1 MDSLL
6 KKWQTMEK
14 IGSWTYDVKTRQ
26 LTSDDFSV
34 RLTKKESGIL
44 YCLCQKRGELVSREA
59 LLLDVW
65 GKTDY
70 YTGRCM
76 DVYMC
81 KLRKILSRDAS
92 ITIHSVRGLGYKLT
106 LS

>member
-1 MDSLL
+1 
-6 KKWQTMEK
+6 MER
-14 IGSWTYDVKTRQ
+14 IGSWTYDVKTRY
-26 LTSDDFSV
+26 LASGDFGV

-44 YCLCQKRGELVSREA
+44 SCLCQKRGELVSREA
-59 LLLDVW
+59 LLLEVW
-65 GKTDY
+65 GKADH

-92 ITIHSVRGLGYKLT
+92 VTILSVRGLGYKLM

>member
-1 MDSLL
+1 
-6 KKWQTMEK
+6 MER
-14 IGSWTYDVKTRQ
+14 IGSWTYDVKNRH
-26 LTSDDFSV
+26 LVSGDFSV

-44 YCLCQKRGELVSREA
+44 YCLYQKRGELVPREA
-59 LLLDVW
+59 LLLEVW
-65 GKTDY
+65 GKADY

-92 ITIHSVRGLGYKLT
+92 VMIHSVRGLGYKLT
-106 LS
+106 LN

>member
-1 MDSLL
+1 
-6 KKWQTMEK
+6 MER
-14 IGSWTYDVKTRQ
+14 IGSWTYDVKTRH
-26 LTSDDFSV
+26 LVSGDFSV

-59 LLLDVW
+59 LLLEVW
-65 GKTDY
+65 GKADY

-92 ITIHSVRGLGYKLT
+92 ITIHSVRGLGYNLKV
-106 LS
+106 S